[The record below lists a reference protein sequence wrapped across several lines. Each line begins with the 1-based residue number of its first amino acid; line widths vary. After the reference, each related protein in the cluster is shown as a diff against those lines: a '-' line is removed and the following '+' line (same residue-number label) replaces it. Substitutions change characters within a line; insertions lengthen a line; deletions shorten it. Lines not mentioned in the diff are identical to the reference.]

1 MSRPTSH
8 LELAPEGARLQTSGR
23 PMIWPAPVQSD
34 GITST
39 LSWNLHEYGSADPR
53 ALDVLRVAAAAYA
66 ADLTKARPADHVRD
80 LTISVHVEQADAW
93 TQTVRDDT
101 VDLLAWLTGDIWTL
115 DLIPA
120 TALVTGQTRGLAEVE
135 RVMLLSGG
143 LDSLCG
149 AVIGLH
155 EAGNTLHIGHRDAA
169 RAVRHAQD
177 QIRKALASANPAFEW
192 QRDDLGVN
200 TTKSERSTRSR
211 SLLFMSMGVAAA
223 SARNAHQVIVPE
235 NGSTSVNYPLTPARS
250 GALTTRSTHPFTFHM
265 LNQILSGVG
274 LDITVRNPYELV
286 TKGHMLL
293 RAAAAAEANG
303 VSSFRNITGASLS
316 CAKLDSGRYKGGNPN
331 LNCGLCIACLV
342 RRGSYTAADIADP
355 TQYASQ
361 RLAGDNLAKL
371 RHNRHSDLW
380 AVEYAQKHDITRRDL
395 VSVAPWPPGADLD
408 AYLDVTQRGRKE
420 LFDAPR
426 D

>member
-8 LELAPEGARLQTSGR
+8 LELAPEGAPLQTTGR
-23 PMIWPAPVQSD
+23 PMTWPAPAQSD
-34 GITST
+34 GIAST
-39 LSWNLHEYGSADPR
+39 LSWNFHEYGSAAPQ
-53 ALDVLRVAAAAYA
+53 ALDILRVATAAYA

-93 TQTVRDDT
+93 TQTVLEDA
-101 VDLLAWLTGDIWTL
+101 VDLLAWLTGDVWTL

-120 TALVTGQTRGLAEVE
+120 VSLVTGQTRGLTQVE

-155 EAGNTLHIGHRDAA
+155 EAGDTLHIGHRDAA

-192 QRDDLGVN
+192 QRDDLGV
-200 TTKSERSTRSR
+200 TATKRERSTRSR
-211 SLLFMSMGVAAA
+211 SLLFMSMGVVAA
-223 SARNAHQVIVPE
+223 SARNAHEVIVPE

-265 LNQILSGVG
+265 LNRILVG
-274 LDITVRNPYELV
+274 LGLGITVRNPYEMV
-286 TKGHMLL
+286 TKGQML
-293 RAAAAAEANG
+293 RQAAATAEANG
-303 VSSFRNITGASLS
+303 VTSFRSLTAASLS
-316 CAKLDSGRYKGGNPN
+316 CAKLDSGRYRGGNPN
-331 LNCGLCIACLV
+331 HNCGLCIACLV
-342 RRGSYTAADIADP
+342 RRGSYAAADLADP
-355 TQYASQ
+355 TAYASQ
-361 RLAGDNLAKL
+361 RLAGDSLAKL

-395 VSVAPWPPGADLD
+395 ISVAPWPPDADLD